1 MNDKNPVAI
10 QPAHRERSAHRAGRA
25 LICTFL
31 AGFLGAT
38 QAADKELLIGVNDAL
53 TGPGAV
59 YGLPQSNAVAMAV
72 EEINAKGGIKAGA
85 DVYKLKIVSTDD
97 KANPTEATNSV
108 RKLLDRDG
116 VKYLVGFCCSG
127 STSAVSS
134 FIGKENAVMLVGN
147 AAERAIT
154 AAGNPNL
161 FRTRPPADYTGAA
174 AGAFVG
180 KRGAKNIAVIGSL
193 DVSFYTQYLDA
204 FEREFAKSG
213 GKIIAKET
221 FGLKDRDMTPQLTKV
236 RSLNPDALLVL
247 GYVEPAAFVYRQ
259 SIELGMKL
267 PRYGFTSG
275 SEEQFLKVAS
285 SEQMEGVW
293 DLRPTELTVEALDA
307 NAKTY
312 IAGYTKKFG
321 IPPSPSSPY
330 AYDQGYV
337 LKAAIERAG
346 SADDTKKVLDEIRKL
361 QVPKEAVMKY
371 LPTGGTMF
379 DINGQAYTSNG
390 AFQWQ
395 KGKWE
400 YVSDL
405 PSDTKT
411 YSDYLRSLRK

>member
-1 MNDKNPVAI
+1 MKSFKFNFSIVAAASLFALAFPVSSF
-10 QPAHRERSAHRAGRA
+10 SAE
-25 LICTFL
+25 
-31 AGFLGAT
+31 
-38 QAADKELLIGVNDAL
+38 KELLLGINDAL

-59 YGLPQSNAVAMAV
+59 YGLPQANAVQMAI
-72 EEINAKGGIKAGA
+72 EEINARGGIKAGA
-85 DVYKLKIVSTDD
+85 DNYKLKAVSNDD

-108 RKLLDRDG
+108 RKLIDRDN

-127 STSAVSS
+127 STSAVAS
-134 FIGKENAVMLVGN
+134 FIAKENVVMLVGN

-154 AAGNPNL
+154 AAGTPNL
-161 FRTRPPADYTGAA
+161 FRTRPPADFTGAA
-174 AGAFVG
+174 AGTFVA

-204 FEREFAKSG
+204 FEREIVKAG
-213 GKIIAKET
+213 GKIVAKET

-236 RSLNPDALLVL
+236 KALNPDALLVL

-259 SIELGMKL
+259 SVELGMKL

-285 SEQMEGVW
+285 SDQMEGVW
-293 DLRPTELTVEALDA
+293 DLRPTELTIEALDA

-312 IAGYTKKFG
+312 VANYTKKFG
-321 IPPSPSSPY
+321 TPPSPSSPY
-330 AYDQGYV
+330 AYDQVYV
-337 LKAAIERAG
+337 LKNAIEKAG
-346 SADDTKKVLDEIRKL
+346 GAEDIKKVMNEIGKIS
-361 QVPKEAVMKY
+361 VPKEAVMKY
-371 LPTGGTMF
+371 LPTDGTMF
-379 DINGQAYTSNG
+379 DVNGQAYTSNG

-395 KGKWE
+395 KGKWI

-411 YSDYLRSLRK
+411 YSSFLRSLRK